1 MPSGRQLILL
11 NSPRENEPADSLG
24 IKRDLLQI
32 LASLNTSPDGSD
44 EPGGAVAY
52 GPGITVEF
60 PMVDDKDEVFQ
71 ALISITDEDI
81 AWSVLGRM
89 CQRHGWALMDPDS
102 GRTFTG

>member
-1 MPSGRQLILL
+1 LPSDRQLILL
-11 NSPRENEPADSLG
+11 RSPAEGETAPSLG
-24 IKRDLLQI
+24 LKREIIGQ
-32 LASLNTSPDGSD
+32 LATLNTAPDGSKN
-44 EPGGAVAY
+44 AVGTIAY

-81 AWSVLGRM
+81 AWSVLRRI
-89 CQRHGWALMDPDS
+89 CQRFGWSLMDPDS

>member
-1 MPSGRQLILL
+1 MPAGRQLILL
-11 NSPRENEPADSLG
+11 KSPDENENASSLG
-24 IKRDLLQI
+24 IKRDLLGKLSI
-32 LASLNTSPDGSD
+32 LNTSPDGSKD
-44 EPGGAVAY
+44 AGGTVAY

-81 AWSVLGRM
+81 AWAVLSRM
-89 CQRHGWALMDPDS
+89 CQRNGWALMDPDS

>member
-1 MPSGRQLILL
+1 LASGRQLILL
-11 NSPRENEPADSLG
+11 NSPKENETASSLG
-24 IKRDLLQI
+24 IKHDLLRA
-32 LASLNTSPDGSD
+32 LEVLNTSPDGTT
-44 EPGGAVAY
+44 ETGGTVAY

-71 ALISITDEDI
+71 ALISITDDDI

>member
-11 NSPRENEPADSLG
+11 NSPAEGETAASLG
-24 IKRDLLQI
+24 IKRDLLKT
-32 LASLNTSPDGSD
+32 LATLNTSPDGSQ
-44 EPGGAVAY
+44 EPGGTVAY

-71 ALISITDEDI
+71 ALISVTDEDI
-81 AWSVLGRM
+81 AWAVLGRM
-89 CQRHGWALMDPDS
+89 CQKNGWALMDPDS

>member
-1 MPSGRQLILL
+1 LPSGRQLILL
-11 NSPRENEPADSLG
+11 RKPPENETATSLG
-24 IKRDLLQI
+24 IKRDLLK
-32 LASLNTSPDGSD
+32 AFATLNTAPDGSD
-44 EPGGAVAY
+44 ESGGTVAY
-52 GPGITVEF
+52 GPGITVEL

-89 CQRHGWALMDPDS
+89 CQRFGWALMDPDS

>member
-1 MPSGRQLILL
+1 LPSGRQLILL
-11 NSPRENEPADSLG
+11 NSPSENEAASSMG
-24 IKRDLLQI
+24 TKRDLL
-32 LASLNTSPDGSD
+32 ASLAVLNTAPDGSKD
-44 EPGGAVAY
+44 TGGTVAY

-60 PMVDDKDEVFQ
+60 PMVEDKDEVFQ

-81 AWSVLGRM
+81 AWSVLSRM

>member
-1 MPSGRQLILL
+1 LPSGRQLILL
-11 NSPRENEPADSLG
+11 NSPQENETASSLG
-24 IKRDLLQI
+24 IKRELLEM
-32 LASLNTSPDGSD
+32 LSVLNTSPDGSS
-44 EPGGAVAY
+44 ENGGTVAY

-71 ALISITDEDI
+71 ALISVTDEDI
-81 AWSVLGRM
+81 AWSVLSRI